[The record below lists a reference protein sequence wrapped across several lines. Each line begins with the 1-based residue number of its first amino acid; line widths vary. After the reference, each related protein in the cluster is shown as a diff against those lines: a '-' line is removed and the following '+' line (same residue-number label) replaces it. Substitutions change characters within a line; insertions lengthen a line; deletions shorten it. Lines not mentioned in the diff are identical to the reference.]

1 MFDFGLRDAPL
12 LRIFLIKLFHVLE
25 QFTSPAKGAFQ

>member
-1 MFDFGLRDAPL
+1 M
-12 LRIFLIKLFHVLE
+12 RISLFKLCRVLE